1 VFVVS
6 AEVEMLIILVLG
18 LLLISLSVGVEHLL
32 EVREGL
38 EKFRVFLQL
47 TFDEVA
53 RRPCAE
59 AGESVRC
66 QANWF
71 GLRK

>member
-1 VFVVS
+1 MVS
-6 AEVEMLIILVLG
+6 AEVEMFIILVLW
-18 LLLISLSVGVEHLL
+18 LLLISLSVGIEHLL

-38 EKFRVFLQL
+38 EKFRVLLQL

-53 RRPCAE
+53 RRPCAK
-59 AGESVRC
+59 AGESVCC

-71 GLRK
+71 GLCK

>member
-18 LLLISLSVGVEHLL
+18 LFLISLSVGVEHLL

-38 EKFRVFLQL
+38 EKLRVLLQL

-53 RRPCAE
+53 RRPSAE
-59 AGESVRC
+59 AGKSVRC

-71 GLRK
+71 GLCK